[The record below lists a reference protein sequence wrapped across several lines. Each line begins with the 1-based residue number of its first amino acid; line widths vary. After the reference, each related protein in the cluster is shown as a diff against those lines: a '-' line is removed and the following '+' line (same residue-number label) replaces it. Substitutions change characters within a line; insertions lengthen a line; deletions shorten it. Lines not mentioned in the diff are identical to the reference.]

1 MKISFDSLNANQNVD
16 RVTTSQKSDTAS
28 GTKPINA
35 FALDISGTVMD
46 NRAYE
51 GQGTTAEDVMQI
63 AEQDYM
69 SAQQDFMTVM
79 SHFMSAGDYQELEE
93 NGFKP
98 GSMPSDEM
106 ITVVDE
112 IKAKLAEAGIT
123 ITGYNDDLTAD
134 ELAKITGSD
143 MRGRQIAASLR
154 KNDIPVNRQNV
165 HDVGSALEKC
175 VQITELSDG
184 AKKYLIKNH
193 CELNIKEIYKAQFSA
208 SSMET
213 RQGYG
218 YYADDMPGYYAKKAD
233 SFQWDHLEG
242 RMREVIDEAGLDVN
256 EETMQEARWIVE
268 QGIPLTGEN
277 LMRLDRMNDIP
288 LPMPF
293 EKAMDAMMNAL
304 WNKQPAETADL
315 TVTESIVTRA
325 DRILNEVAGISGET
339 LERAVESGEP
349 LTIRNLLRIQ
359 EQETAGRQRNARE
372 PGQADRG
379 EENREQT
386 DYRNREYEMITA
398 RRRLEEVRLMMTFE
412 ANLKL
417 LKSGYQIETAELSQL
432 VEELKASEEN
442 TKQLLFGTKDPDELQ
457 IRDSLY
463 QDTLTKVAQ
472 IGEMPAQV
480 IGKVIDV
487 PAFYHLNYIHTQGTV
502 LKSTYEN
509 VNAAYETVMT
519 VPRADLG
526 DNIRKAF
533 RNVEEI
539 LAGLNLKPDEANERA
554 VRILGYNSMMI
565 TEENINRVKAADLQL
580 NRVIR
585 KLTPGATLKLIRDGI
600 NPLTMNLE
608 ELENHLNGQEN
619 RQDDAERYSR
629 FLYKLEKNNRI
640 TPQEKE
646 SFIGIYRLLRQV
658 EKSDGAVIGSLVNQG
673 AEVNFKNLLT
683 ALRTGSDRHMEYTI
697 DDTFGGVDG
706 SYRNG
711 NIEDQI
717 SSYYNHL
724 ARDIYER
731 LEPETMAGAGV
742 DENMTLDRLHEAMNQ
757 NPKQISPETEQVER
771 LYRTEQL
778 EEIRSVRFVSES
790 TLDMLMNYDQT
801 ISADTLLAADYLM
814 QYRGAMFRQIF
825 GYADKAGSRMQEE
838 TEQAMYKL
846 QRNLTDHDS
855 AVTAYDNLVETA
867 GDVLERITDTTSGYI
882 DVRSITNF
890 HKQLH
895 VAGNL
900 AKKDNYEVPVK
911 INGEINS
918 INLQIVHNGDDKGK
932 VQITFEADYYGKV
945 YASFQVQQK
954 NDRLVVTGMIAGN
967 SEEGLHA
974 LRKLEPVIRN
984 ELTSDV
990 CTVDELYYTT
1000 ASEMNLNRHEQTA
1013 QGTDNVTTKTLFE
1026 ISKAFI
1032 IAIQSQKGDEAYED

>member
-349 LTIRNLLRIQ
+349 LTIHNLLRIWSFYPFSGTGRLQ
-359 EQETAGRQRNARE
+359 DIPVRCTETTW
-372 PGQADRG
+372 D
-379 EENREQT
+379 
-386 DYRNREYEMITA
+386 
-398 RRRLEEVRLMMTFE
+398 
-412 ANLKL
+412 
-417 LKSGYQIETAELSQL
+417 
-432 VEELKASEEN
+432 
-442 TKQLLFGTKDPDELQ
+442 
-457 IRDSLY
+457 
-463 QDTLTKVAQ
+463 
-472 IGEMPAQV
+472 
-480 IGKVIDV
+480 
-487 PAFYHLNYIHTQGTV
+487 
-502 LKSTYEN
+502 
-509 VNAAYETVMT
+509 
-519 VPRADLG
+519 
-526 DNIRKAF
+526 
-533 RNVEEI
+533 
-539 LAGLNLKPDEANERA
+539 
-554 VRILGYNSMMI
+554 
-565 TEENINRVKAADLQL
+565 
-580 NRVIR
+580 
-585 KLTPGATLKLIRDGI
+585 
-600 NPLTMNLE
+600 
-608 ELENHLNGQEN
+608 
-619 RQDDAERYSR
+619 
-629 FLYKLEKNNRI
+629 
-640 TPQEKE
+640 
-646 SFIGIYRLLRQV
+646 
-658 EKSDGAVIGSLVNQG
+658 
-673 AEVNFKNLLT
+673 
-683 ALRTGSDRHMEYTI
+683 ALRNLPS
-697 DDTFGGVDG
+697 GVSCPSHRSSNWIYPHK
-706 SYRNG
+706 SYR
-711 NIEDQI
+711 
-717 SSYYNHL
+717 
-724 ARDIYER
+724 
-731 LEPETMAGAGV
+731 V
-742 DENMTLDRLHEAMNQ
+742 
-757 NPKQISPETEQVER
+757 
-771 LYRTEQL
+771 
-778 EEIRSVRFVSES
+778 RSVS
-790 TLDMLMNYDQT
+790 L
-801 ISADTLLAADYLM
+801 
-814 QYRGAMFRQIF
+814 
-825 GYADKAGSRMQEE
+825 
-838 TEQAMYKL
+838 
-846 QRNLTDHDS
+846 
-855 AVTAYDNLVETA
+855 
-867 GDVLERITDTTSGYI
+867 
-882 DVRSITNF
+882 
-890 HKQLH
+890 
-895 VAGNL
+895 
-900 AKKDNYEVPVK
+900 
-911 INGEINS
+911 
-918 INLQIVHNGDDKGK
+918 
-932 VQITFEADYYGKV
+932 
-945 YASFQVQQK
+945 
-954 NDRLVVTGMIAGN
+954 
-967 SEEGLHA
+967 
-974 LRKLEPVIRN
+974 
-984 ELTSDV
+984 
-990 CTVDELYYTT
+990 
-1000 ASEMNLNRHEQTA
+1000 
-1013 QGTDNVTTKTLFE
+1013 
-1026 ISKAFI
+1026 
-1032 IAIQSQKGDEAYED
+1032 